1 MQIIISPAKK
11 MVEDRDSLAPRSVP
25 QFLPQTRQL
34 LKVLRAMSPQEL
46 QRLWG
51 CNDAIARLNVQRL
64 ETQQSLSQVL
74 ILLPP
79 ELLSVK
85 SSGNAFR
92 STM

>member
-46 QRLWG
+46 QRLWS
-51 CNDAIARLNVQRL
+51 CNDAIARLNIQRL
-64 ETQQSLSQVL
+64 ETM
-74 ILLPP
+74 
-79 ELLSVK
+79 ELEGAAGSVMGRYYRK
-85 SSGNAFR
+85 TFACNDG
-92 STM
+92 